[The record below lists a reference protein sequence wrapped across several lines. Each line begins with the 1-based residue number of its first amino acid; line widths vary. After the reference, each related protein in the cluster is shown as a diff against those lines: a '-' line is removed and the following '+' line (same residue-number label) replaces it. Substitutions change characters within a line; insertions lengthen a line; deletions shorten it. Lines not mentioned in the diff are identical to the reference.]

1 MKALICKASTVY
13 VGGGGYYSLRESGQE
28 RSPLI
33 SGRGGQRRSEEQTRL
48 IDTIGEVDP

>member
-1 MKALICKASTVY
+1 MKRLICKASTVY
-13 VGGGGYYSLRESGQE
+13 VGGGYYSLRESGQE

-48 IDTIGEVDP
+48 IDTIGEVNP

>member
-1 MKALICKASTVY
+1 MKRLICKASTVY
-13 VGGGGYYSLRESGQE
+13 VGGYYSLRESGQE